1 MGMIAR
7 VIDKL
12 VFTALLLFAMQ
23 VPILADHYRQYLAGY
38 LDATHEQVEQYS
50 ELAARHGYVSVEAM
64 ISNLQQNPDAI
75 VRDDANN
82 KAETVKKLL
91 TLQSGLR
98 TLSQGNYYQQAVY
111 MFSPARLPVL
121 QRVLDNFSPSIPL
134 SPAAIGFSVVNAIIL
149 NLLLVSPVWLV
160 RKRRQ
165 RRQSAFPSSSA
176 SRHS

>member
-12 VFTALLLFAMQ
+12 VFTALLLIAMQ

-38 LDATHEQVEQYS
+38 LDATNEQVEQYRA
-50 ELAARHGYVSVEAM
+50 LAARHGYVSVEAM
-64 ISNLQQNPDAI
+64 IRKLQQNPDAI
-75 VRDDANN
+75 VRDDAKN

-98 TLSQGNYYQQAVY
+98 TLSEGNYYQQAVY
-111 MFSPARLPVL
+111 MFSPQRLSVL

-134 SPAAIGFSVVNAIIL
+134 SPAAVGFSIVNAIIL

-165 RRQSAFPSSSA
+165 HRQSAFPASSA
-176 SRHS
+176 SRHR